1 MLESGEK
8 VEDLLKLSPEAI
20 LLRWA
25 NHQLERAG
33 APRRIN
39 NFTNDIS
46 DSEAYTHLL
55 VHSVEKR
62 EIHSHR
68 KIFREIN
75 SLVTYLAN
83 NVAFTKFLSKMRER
97 ESPTVWKLRKF
108 SLTLF

>member
-62 EIHSHR
+62 QTHSHR
-68 KIFREIN
+68 KNI
-75 SLVTYLAN
+75 S
-83 NVAFTKFLSKMRER
+83 
-97 ESPTVWKLRKF
+97 
-108 SLTLF
+108 

>member
-55 VHSVEKR
+55 VRGKSIIFGEKLES
-62 EIHSHR
+62 EIQKNLS
-68 KIFREIN
+68 
-75 SLVTYLAN
+75 YY
-83 NVAFTKFLSKMRER
+83 FLDI
-97 ESPTVWKLRKF
+97 
-108 SLTLF
+108 

>member
-1 MLESGEK
+1 MIIFVFSFLGLAVMLESGEK

-55 VHSVEKR
+55 VR
-62 EIHSHR
+62 G
-68 KIFREIN
+68 KINI
-75 SLVTYLAN
+75 
-83 NVAFTKFLSKMRER
+83 FLGKNLEM
-97 ESPTVWKLRKF
+97 K
-108 SLTLF
+108 